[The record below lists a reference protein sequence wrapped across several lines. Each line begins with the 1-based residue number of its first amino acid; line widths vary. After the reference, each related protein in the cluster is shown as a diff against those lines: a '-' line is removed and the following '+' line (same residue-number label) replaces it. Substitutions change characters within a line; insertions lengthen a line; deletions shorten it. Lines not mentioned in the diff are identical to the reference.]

1 MIFWN
6 VAIILFFFQTKHVL
20 LVGKGANDFAEEV
33 GIKKVPT
40 ESLVSEEA
48 LRELKCYKEYGNTV
62 NDLFRQR

>member
-1 MIFWN
+1 M
-6 VAIILFFFQTKHVL
+6 L

-62 NDLFRQR
+62 NDLFRQRYVCYV